1 MRCHSLQA
9 LWGPS
14 PPQHHVRAVL
24 LVDDPASLWTGAT
37 DGVIVLWRLISEIW
51 PVSLLCGH
59 TAEIAA
65 LEACN
70 PDDACEP
77 TEHIASSSYA
87 STIRTKFD
95 TDYYN
100 KSGRAVISACID
112 GGVCTWDALT
122 GRCRR
127 RRHLP
132 PWVGQP
138 CAVSALPKSPRYVI
152 IACNGTH
159 VSLRHADAA
168 TKTTESGPES
178 TPAGSGEKAGRGSGI
193 KNSLVIVD
201 TATLSVLHVLN
212 NCALSVGPIAAM
224 VVVPEHASKDHPTYS
239 VIVCDLLGR
248 LKVCSGVSV
257 DQGKPGLGGPKGD
270 MLEEANSEQNDCVG
284 GMSSLSE
291 VAEALSFSPDGLLL
305 LLVLQS
311 KWVIRSVSH
320 GGIVAESAGIGA
332 MQHGLKELAVL
343 SECTGGCFLHGS
355 GSKFLVW
362 NTQGAAVLHSLSDIH
377 EKTLGVEVLAYIPP
391 TSHSRATTVNYH
403 FVQLGNLLLRSE
415 SEKSDGVEDV
425 LMLEPQVTLW
435 LTQRAPLW
443 SAKLS
448 VGMPLLGEEDKNH
461 STGQEEWGNNLEE
474 ALLLGQAGLWADWFE
489 VSGSK
494 VDVSFSEASPQD
506 NARTKPRASHPRVME
521 SETFVTASML
531 LSGGFSVQSTL
542 VYGFASGVIQLL
554 ELQVVNTMNSTGDK
568 VNGGDEVQ
576 AVQNL
581 FGHTGA
587 ILCLAEHSLP
597 PLSEAAQGDH
607 VLISGSMDCTV
618 CIWNLRKGGEPLA
631 VLHHHVAPVR
641 QLILP
646 PHGTQAPWS
655 HCFISVSD
663 DHCVAVSSLETL
675 SVERLFPGH
684 AGIVKTVIW
693 DCVRGFLACLCTSS
707 GDQPV
712 VTDQVYI
719 WDLHS
724 GARERILRGTP
735 AHSMIAAFSSRF
747 RKSADANSIFSGSST
762 SASAL
767 LAPTE
772 ELPSRPRPSRRPL
785 KPSESIS
792 SITTVKSSPVSN
804 PTIVSSR
811 PLVHKQ
817 PIRGASP
824 LPGVATLQF
833 DLFALMAPDLG
844 ATSNSGEKESRALV
858 AGSEESQIAAVLE
871 RVPGVEHSEDKVT
884 SSSKEDSWLGTVQGR
899 LLRTSLAFLHLW
911 GVDQELDSSLLE
923 ELLVSKPQHIRV
935 GSGLAGDRGAMTLS
949 LPNQR
954 ATLELWKTSPE
965 FCALRSLTNVALA
978 QHLLLLSKPANLACS
993 ALAGFYS
1000 RSLAEKLP
1008 GSVNPCLEVYAC
1020 FWQDPSEQVR
1030 MAARSL
1036 FHCAASRA
1044 IPSFLQ
1050 LDMSTNRPSPHF
1062 ENPPKSESESSSTYL
1077 RHSNSNGLS
1086 DTGAIAH
1093 ITDWIQS
1100 YDGENWTATIGGTN
1114 QDARAARII
1123 VSAALAL
1130 WYPSLVQPEVAPT
1143 VAPMLLNLVRATHDR
1158 HSATAADVLAEGM
1171 ESTWQMWIGA
1181 EIPQLIADV
1190 FFLIE
1195 CLSGVGAPRPTSGQ
1209 PFRAVPSATM
1219 APAVA
1224 MAIRESLTGNLLT
1237 SLALADVPAFLDVVK
1252 NQLATFAPN
1261 SPVHLVGLMALIR
1274 LVRSH
1279 PKALIFYLDQL
1290 TALVMQTMDTGN
1302 LVLRK
1307 QCSQTAMGV
1316 LQEMVRMF
1324 PMVALHRGSTPSN
1337 AKLAVGD
1344 GVGDIRSL
1352 TIHVYD
1358 LNSATKLKVLD
1369 ASGPPGHPAL
1379 LASNKT
1385 SATAGGI
1392 SALSFSPDG
1401 EGLVA
1406 FSQQGL
1412 TIRWWSLG
1420 AAWWDRLSRTLVPV
1434 QCTKLVLVPP
1444 WAGFSPRSS
1453 SSSMMAFVY
1462 RSSEQLEQDEVSR
1475 RLSEDMSPRLAFHNV
1490 DLAFRLEWK
1499 PNKKVSL
1506 LHHGQELGIFQL

>member
-1 MRCHSLQA
+1 VDLQ
-9 LWGPS
+9 
-14 PPQHHVRAVL
+14 
-24 LVDDPASLWTGAT
+24 
-37 DGVIVLWRLISEIW
+37 SEIW

-77 TEHIASSSYA
+77 TEHISSSSYA

-212 NCALSVGPIAAM
+212 NCALSVGSIAAM

-239 VIVCDLLGR
+239 VTVCDLLGR

-311 KWVIRSVSH
+311 KWVIRSVSD
-320 GGIVAESAGIGA
+320 GGVVAESAGIGA

-343 SECTGGCFLHGS
+343 SECAGGCFLHGS

-391 TSHSRATTVNYH
+391 TSHSHTTTVNYH

-448 VGMPLLGEEDKNH
+448 VGMPLLDEEDKNH

-474 ALLLGQAGLWADWFE
+474 ALPLGQAGLWADWFE

-531 LSGGFSVQSTL
+531 LSGSFSVQSTL

-597 PLSEAAQGDH
+597 PLSEAAQGDR

-618 CIWNLRKGGEPLA
+618 CIWNLRKGGELLA

-684 AGIVKTVIW
+684 AGTVKTVIW

-735 AHSMIAAFSSRF
+735 AHSMIATFSSRF
-747 RKSADANSIFSGSST
+747 RKSADANNIFSGSST

-772 ELPSRPRPSRRPL
+772 ELPNRPRPSRSIAALAAPTLAESSSLPNPVAGSSSLLAGGNPISTHDETENMSLGLIGSLEKFSTKVAQALNQSAKPGPL

-804 PTIVSSR
+804 PTIVSPR

-844 ATSNSGEKESRALV
+844 STSNSGEKESRALV

-884 SSSKEDSWLGTVQGR
+884 SSSKEGGC
-899 LLRTSLAFLHLW
+899 
-911 GVDQELDSSLLE
+911 
-923 ELLVSKPQHIRV
+923 
-935 GSGLAGDRGAMTLS
+935 
-949 LPNQR
+949 
-954 ATLELWKTSPE
+954 TSP
-965 FCALRSLTNVALA
+965 FFS
-978 QHLLLLSKPANLACS
+978 
-993 ALAGFYS
+993 FY
-1000 RSLAEKLP
+1000 
-1008 GSVNPCLEVYAC
+1008 
-1020 FWQDPSEQVR
+1020 
-1030 MAARSL
+1030 
-1036 FHCAASRA
+1036 
-1044 IPSFLQ
+1044 
-1050 LDMSTNRPSPHF
+1050 
-1062 ENPPKSESESSSTYL
+1062 
-1077 RHSNSNGLS
+1077 RH
-1086 DTGAIAH
+1086 
-1093 ITDWIQS
+1093 
-1100 YDGENWTATIGGTN
+1100 
-1114 QDARAARII
+1114 I
-1123 VSAALAL
+1123 V
-1130 WYPSLVQPEVAPT
+1130 
-1143 VAPMLLNLVRATHDR
+1143 H
-1158 HSATAADVLAEGM
+1158 
-1171 ESTWQMWIGA
+1171 
-1181 EIPQLIADV
+1181 
-1190 FFLIE
+1190 
-1195 CLSGVGAPRPTSGQ
+1195 
-1209 PFRAVPSATM
+1209 
-1219 APAVA
+1219 
-1224 MAIRESLTGNLLT
+1224 
-1237 SLALADVPAFLDVVK
+1237 
-1252 NQLATFAPN
+1252 
-1261 SPVHLVGLMALIR
+1261 
-1274 LVRSH
+1274 
-1279 PKALIFYLDQL
+1279 
-1290 TALVMQTMDTGN
+1290 
-1302 LVLRK
+1302 
-1307 QCSQTAMGV
+1307 
-1316 LQEMVRMF
+1316 
-1324 PMVALHRGSTPSN
+1324 
-1337 AKLAVGD
+1337 
-1344 GVGDIRSL
+1344 
-1352 TIHVYD
+1352 
-1358 LNSATKLKVLD
+1358 
-1369 ASGPPGHPAL
+1369 
-1379 LASNKT
+1379 
-1385 SATAGGI
+1385 
-1392 SALSFSPDG
+1392 
-1401 EGLVA
+1401 
-1406 FSQQGL
+1406 
-1412 TIRWWSLG
+1412 
-1420 AAWWDRLSRTLVPV
+1420 
-1434 QCTKLVLVPP
+1434 
-1444 WAGFSPRSS
+1444 
-1453 SSSMMAFVY
+1453 
-1462 RSSEQLEQDEVSR
+1462 
-1475 RLSEDMSPRLAFHNV
+1475 
-1490 DLAFRLEWK
+1490 
-1499 PNKKVSL
+1499 
-1506 LHHGQELGIFQL
+1506 